1 MYPTLLYDFVTFWA
15 RIGLVLVK
23 MKPSWAASAEFVSEW
38 QPLHPLPELVDSNSK
53 QQPYPW
59 MRPEAAHCSLEA
71 SESESC
77 CQATAYRW
85 GGVWGGGRSSRV
97 LHCCPRPCLSFV
109 IIASRS
115 DLPGLELLI
124 LSKHQ
129 HFSCA
134 GPTWE
139 SYISCHWPPLCNV
152 LRGKTTNTS
161 RFSRF
166 KPKTKLTFLIL
177 QFLLPH
183 IGSWG

>member
-38 QPLHPLPELVDSNSK
+38 QPLHPLPELVDSNK
-53 QQPYPW
+53 QPYPW

-124 LSKHQ
+124 WFCPSINIFPVPALPENLTSAVTDHHSAMSWVEKQPTLLDSLDLSQKQNWH
-129 HFSCA
+129 S
-134 GPTWE
+134 
-139 SYISCHWPPLCNV
+139 
-152 LRGKTTNTS
+152 
-161 RFSRF
+161 
-166 KPKTKLTFLIL
+166 
-177 QFLLPH
+177 
-183 IGSWG
+183 